1 MEQPFVLTEDMLWD
15 YADGFL
21 SPEEKTRVHEYLLL
35 HPEQMSRLDAIADE
49 KRRFASLPT
58 ERPNAGFADR
68 VMAAWVSEQAGS
80 RQIVA
85 GKGKDWVVYS
95 IAAAM
100 GLFLLLPILLIFISA
115 PASATDLI
123 PAEYLPQTPTIPWT
137 EIFASPVMRFGMPL
151 VLLFFSFRFLDQY
164 LQQKKMLAKL
174 QA

>member
-21 SPEEKTRVHEYLLL
+21 SPEEKMRVDAYLQQ
-35 HPEQMSRLDAIADE
+35 HPEQAPRLDAITAE
-49 KRRFASLPT
+49 KKLFAALPT

-80 RQIVA
+80 RQMA
-85 GKGKDWVVYS
+85 ATPGKDWIIYS

-100 GLFLLLPILLIFISA
+100 GLFLVLPILLIFFSN
-115 PASATDLI
+115 PAGATDVI
-123 PAEYLPQTPTIPWT
+123 PAEYMPQTPVIPWA
-137 EIFASPVMRFGMPL
+137 EIFSGPVLRFGVPL
-151 VLLFFSFRFLDQY
+151 ALMLFSFRFLDQY